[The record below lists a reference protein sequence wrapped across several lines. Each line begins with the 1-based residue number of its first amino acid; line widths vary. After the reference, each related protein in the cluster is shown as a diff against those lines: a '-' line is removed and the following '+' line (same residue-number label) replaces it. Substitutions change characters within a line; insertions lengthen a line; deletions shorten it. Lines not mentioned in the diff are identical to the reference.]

1 MNLLLDRYIL
11 RQFISTLFFALIALC
26 LIFLIVN
33 LMENLDDFIDK
44 KVPNPIIIKYY
55 ISFFPE
61 ILKILTPVSVLIATL
76 FSIGKLS
83 TNNEIT
89 AMKSGGLSLYRL
101 MMPMVGFAL
110 VLSFGQLYFN
120 GWIVPVANQTK
131 LEIERV
137 YLKKA
142 KAQGGTLFNLFFRD
156 TPTKNVMMQ
165 YYHASEK
172 SGYQVA
178 IEEYTDELSPRLRS
192 RIEANRIVWE
202 EGSWQLRDGI
212 IRTFSDKDVFVKKF
226 DTLNTKLN
234 IKHNQLI
241 KLQML
246 PDEMTFDEKRDY
258 IQVLKMGGKDIRK
271 NLIDYYAGFAFP
283 FANLIVM
290 LFGVPFASVKK
301 RGGIAI
307 QITAAMVTAFTYL
320 IFTEISKTLGYSM
333 SLNPILVGWSANLI
347 FFFASIIVLIKTQK

>member
-1 MNLLLDRYIL
+1 MNLLDRYIL
-11 RQFISTLFFALIALC
+11 RQFISTLFFAIIALC
-26 LIFLIVN
+26 LIFLVVN

-44 KVPNPIIIKYY
+44 KVPNPVIIKYY

-101 MMPMVGFAL
+101 MLPMVAFAI
-110 VLSFGQLYFN
+110 VLSLLQLYFN

-142 KAQGGTLFNLFFRD
+142 KAQGGSLFNLFFRD

-165 YYHASEK
+165 YYHSSEK

-192 RIEANRIVWE
+192 RIEANRIVWQD
-202 EGSWQLRDGI
+202 GNWQLQDGI
-212 IRTFSDKDVFVKKF
+212 IRTFSNNSVFVRSF
-226 DTLNTKLN
+226 DTLDTKLN

-258 IQVLKMGGKDIRK
+258 IKVLKMGGQDIRK

-333 SLNPILVGWSANLI
+333 NLNPILVGWSANLI
-347 FFFASIIVLIKTQK
+347 FFLASIVVLIKTQK